1 MDDHYDAL
9 VIGSGEGGKFLAWHL
24 AKAGQRVAV
33 IERRWVGGSC
43 PNTNC
48 LPSKNEIWSAEIAH
62 RARQADRY
70 GIETGPVA
78 VDMGRVVARKR
89 AMVRDLID
97 MHLDRY
103 RESGA
108 ELVMGTARFTGPRAL
123 TVALN
128 AGGSRALTAEQIFLN
143 LGTRATIPDVPG
155 LREAGPLTHIEA
167 LELDAVPAHL
177 VVLGGG
183 YVGLELAQAYRRFG
197 SAVTVIEHGPRIAGR
212 EDPDV
217 ASALAQLLEA
227 EGLAIRT
234 GTEVVRARGRSG
246 EAVEITVRGGAGE
259 AVIAASHILVAA
271 GRAPNTD
278 EIGLDRAGVALTE
291 RGVIEVDDHLRTSA
305 PGVWAIGECAGSP
318 AFTHASADDFRVIR
332 DTLAGIPRST
342 AGRLMPSCLFTDP
355 PLARV
360 GSTETEA
367 RADGHAVRVA
377 RLPMAAVLRTR
388 TTGQTEGFMK
398 AVIGPDDRILGFTM
412 LGAEAGEV
420 MAAVQVAMLAGLPY
434 TALRDAI
441 LAHPTTAEGLN
452 SLFAAVPAR

>member
-33 IERRWVGGSC
+33 IERRWIGGSC

-128 AGGSRALTAEQIFLN
+128 AGGSRAMTAEQIFLN
-143 LGTRATIPDVPG
+143 LGTRATIPGVPG

-234 GTEVVRARGRSG
+234 GTEVVRVRGRSG
-246 EAVEITVRGGAGE
+246 EAVEIRVRGGAGE

-332 DTLAGIPRST
+332 DTLAAIPRST

-388 TTGQTEGFMK
+388 TTGQTDGFMK

-434 TALRDAI
+434 TALRAI

>member
-33 IERRWVGGSC
+33 VERRWIGGSC

-62 RARQADRY
+62 LARHADWY

-78 VDMGRVVARKR
+78 VDMARVVERKR
-89 AMVRDLID
+89 AMVRGLVD

-108 ELVMGTARFTGPRAL
+108 ELVMGTAGFTGPKAV

-128 AGGSRALTAEQIFLN
+128 AGGSRALTAERVFLN
-143 LGTRATIPDVPG
+143 LGTRPTIPDVPG
-155 LREAGPLTHIEA
+155 LRDAQPLTNIEA

-197 SAVTVIEHGPRIAGR
+197 SRVTVIEHGPRIAGR

-227 EGLAIRT
+227 EGLDIRT
-234 GTEVVRARGRSG
+234 GTQVVRVSGRSG
-246 EAVEITVRGGAGE
+246 EAVAITVRGGDGE
-259 AVIAASHILVAA
+259 AVVAASHILVAA

-278 EIGLDRAGVALTE
+278 GIGLDRAGVDLTE
-291 RGVIEVDDHLRTSA
+291 RGVIKVDDRLRTTA

-332 DTLAGIPRST
+332 DNLAGIPRST
-342 AGRLMPSCLFTDP
+342 AGRLMPACLFTDP

-360 GSTETEA
+360 GATETEA
-367 RADGHAVRVA
+367 RARGDAVRVA
-377 RLPMAAVLRTR
+377 TLPMAAVLRTR
-388 TTGQTEGFMK
+388 TTGQTSGFMK

-412 LGAEAGEV
+412 LGADAGEV
-420 MAAVQVAMLAGLPY
+420 MAAVQVAMLAGLTY
-434 TALRDAI
+434 TALRDAV

>member
-33 IERRWVGGSC
+33 IERRWIGGSC

-197 SAVTVIEHGPRIAGR
+197 
-212 EDPDV
+212 
-217 ASALAQLLEA
+217 
-227 EGLAIRT
+227 
-234 GTEVVRARGRSG
+234 AR
-246 EAVEITVRGGAGE
+246 
-259 AVIAASHILVAA
+259 
-271 GRAPNTD
+271 
-278 EIGLDRAGVALTE
+278 
-291 RGVIEVDDHLRTSA
+291 
-305 PGVWAIGECAGSP
+305 
-318 AFTHASADDFRVIR
+318 
-332 DTLAGIPRST
+332 
-342 AGRLMPSCLFTDP
+342 
-355 PLARV
+355 
-360 GSTETEA
+360 
-367 RADGHAVRVA
+367 
-377 RLPMAAVLRTR
+377 
-388 TTGQTEGFMK
+388 
-398 AVIGPDDRILGFTM
+398 
-412 LGAEAGEV
+412 
-420 MAAVQVAMLAGLPY
+420 
-434 TALRDAI
+434 
-441 LAHPTTAEGLN
+441 
-452 SLFAAVPAR
+452 